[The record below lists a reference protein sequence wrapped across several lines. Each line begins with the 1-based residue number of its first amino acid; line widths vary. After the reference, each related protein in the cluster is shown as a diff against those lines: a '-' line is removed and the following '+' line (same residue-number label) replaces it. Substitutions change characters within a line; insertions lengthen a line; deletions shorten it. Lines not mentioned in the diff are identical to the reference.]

1 LTGGIIITGLNPA
14 PLLLTLRR
22 ELMGKIISVKFKLI
36 LRLAHTE
43 ESYGELDKKLEK
55 EVECEV

>member
-1 LTGGIIITGLNPA
+1 
-14 PLLLTLRR
+14 
-22 ELMGKIISVKFKLI
+22 MGKIIIIVKFKLI

-55 EVECEV
+55 EVECGV